1 MNSYLYAMKTAFL
14 FFPIIALIL
23 MLPYVISQ
31 YKKYGSLLIFR
42 TTIIYSFILYLIV
55 IYFLVIL
62 PLPPIEE
69 VRNYKN
75 SFVQLEPFY
84 ALTYLH
90 QHIHFD
96 ITDFST
102 YSNLFRNS
110 YFYQVIYNIFI
121 TIPFGIY
128 LRYYFKCNFKK
139 TFLFSFLLSLF
150 FELTQLSGLYGIYP
164 RPYRIFDVDDLIT
177 NTLGG
182 ILGYLVAPFVC
193 FFLPSRDR
201 IDEKAYKKG
210 ERVSFSRKLVAFF
223 IDILFFFLLY
233 LIIYFCFRMYTKNSH
248 VFLSIWLG
256 ITIYYILIPI
266 LYRGY
271 TVGRFLVKVRVVSI
285 NDMDSKWYQYLLREY
300 TFFYLFI
307 FGIPILNTIRNS
319 STSIVANNILLLL
332 IGIDGILLL
341 FTLLQIIFRRN
352 AIYIHEKISHTKYI
366 STIIIPKKEENEI

>member
-139 TFLFSFLLSLF
+139 TLLFSFLLSLF

-271 TVGRFLVKVRVVSI
+271 TVGRFLVKVRVVST

-332 IGIDGILLL
+332 IGIDGFLLL